1 MSNFL
6 FGYVSDPK
14 DGPIDGVSMETVG
27 VYTKFRGKGLFQA
40 DKHIIRQEKTNV
52 GIKVAVS
59 TGVLSIHDRKRD
71 QAIAVPIAELAAI
84 LEEAMK
90 TNEKLRNENG
100 LESDDCTVGIIFCSE
115 MAGNRHV
122 IARR

>member
-6 FGYVSDPK
+6 FGYVPDPK

-52 GIKVAVS
+52 GIKAAVS

-90 TNEKLRNENG
+90 TNEKLRNEKAKR
-100 LESDDCTVGIIFCSE
+100 EE
-115 MAGNRHV
+115 K
-122 IARR
+122 

>member
-6 FGYVSDPK
+6 FDYVSDPK
-14 DGPIDGVSMETVG
+14 DGPIDGVSLETVG
-27 VYTKFRGKGLFQA
+27 VETKFRGKGLFQA

-52 GIKVAVS
+52 GIKVAAS

-90 TNEKLRNENG
+90 TNEKLRNEKAKR
-100 LESDDCTVGIIFCSE
+100 EE
-115 MAGNRHV
+115 K
-122 IARR
+122 

>member
-1 MSNFL
+1 MNDFTIRR
-6 FGYVSDPK
+6 VTDPK
-14 DGPIDGVSMETVG
+14 EGPIDGVSAETVG

-40 DKHIIRQEKTNV
+40 EKRIIKQETTDV
-52 GIKVAVS
+52 GIKAAVS

-90 TNEKLRNENG
+90 TNEKLRNEKAKR
-100 LESDDCTVGIIFCSE
+100 EE
-115 MAGNRHV
+115 K
-122 IARR
+122 